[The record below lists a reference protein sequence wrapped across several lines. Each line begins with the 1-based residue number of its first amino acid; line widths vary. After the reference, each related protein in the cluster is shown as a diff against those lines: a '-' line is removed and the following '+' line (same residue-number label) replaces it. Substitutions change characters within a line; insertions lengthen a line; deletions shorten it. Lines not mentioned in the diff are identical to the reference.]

1 MVSYVNIVAIHHHMT
16 GENSPMIFLHYYGLR
31 EMARLTNDGLLSAR
45 SFFEIGKE
53 LAKCGVAL
61 GINADEYR

>member
-1 MVSYVNIVAIHHHMT
+1 MT

-31 EMARLTNDGLLSAR
+31 EMVRLTNDGLLSAR
-45 SFFEIGKE
+45 TFFEIGKE

-61 GINADEYR
+61 GINADKYR

>member
-1 MVSYVNIVAIHHHMT
+1 MRKDLTVAVT
-16 GENSPMIFLHYYGLR
+16 GASRGIG
-31 EMARLTNDGLLSAR
+31 
-45 SFFEIGKE
+45 FEIDKE